1 VRPRL
6 LRLAAVTASIVTAV
20 ACGRSVNPPSSPAI
34 KLTSAQNG
42 RAHVEVTGLPQAA
55 LDSVARASLTSAEW
69 SALFRVAVDDTAPSM
84 LGDYSVAGGA
94 LRFTPAFP
102 LDPGRPYRV
111 RFDPARLPGAT
122 GPAAPIVATVGQP
135 ARDATPSTVVT
146 RVYPTADVVPENL
159 LRMYVEFSEPMGRPS
174 GIEHMKLF
182 DESGREIPGAFLPL
196 DYEFWSPDHTRF
208 TAFFDPGRVKAGI
221 LPNQQMGRALRTGR
235 SVTLVIGHEWRDQ
248 YGRPLKE
255 DFRRVLRV
263 GPAED
268 QPLDTASWRIQ
279 PPAAGGRDS
288 LIVSFPKPLDH
299 ALLMRALGVRREDA
313 AVEGDVI
320 IDQAE
325 TRWTFTPKQPW
336 RAGTYQLLALDTL
349 EDVAGNQIGRAFEVD
364 NFDTVDKSPNLK
376 SILIPFTIGSSRSI
390 RFE

>member
-1 VRPRL
+1 MRPRL
-6 LRLAAVTASIVTAV
+6 LRLAAVTASIVTAA

-55 LDSVARASLTSAEW
+55 LDSVARASLTSAQW

-159 LRMYVEFSEPMGRPS
+159 LRMYIEFSEPMGRPS

-208 TAFFDPGRVKAGI
+208 TAFFDPGRVKGGI

-268 QPLDTASWRIQ
+268 QPLDTATWRIQ
-279 PPAAGGRDS
+279 PPAAGGRDR

-299 ALLMRALGVRREDA
+299 ALLMRALGVRRDDA

-325 TRWTFTPKQPW
+325 TRWTFTPTQPW

-364 NFDTVDKSPNLK
+364 NFDTVDKSPNPK
-376 SILIPFTIGSSRSI
+376 SILTPFAVR
-390 RFE
+390 

>member
-6 LRLAAVTASIVTAV
+6 LRLAAVTASIVTAA
-20 ACGRSVNPPSSPAI
+20 ACGRSVNSPSSPAI
-34 KLTSAQNG
+34 QLTSAQNG
-42 RAHVEVTGLPQAA
+42 RAYVDVTGLSRAA
-55 LDSVARASLTSAEW
+55 LDSVARASLTSEQW
-69 SALFRVAVDDTAPSM
+69 SALLRVAIDDTAPGM
-84 LGDYSVAGGA
+84 LGDYSVAGDV

-102 LDPGRPYRV
+102 LDPGRSYRV
-111 RFDPARLPGAT
+111 RFDPARLPGVT

-159 LRMYVEFSEPMGRPS
+159 LRMYIEFSEPMGRPS
-174 GIEHMKLF
+174 GIEHMKLL
-182 DESGREIPGAFLPL
+182 DEDGREIAGAFLPL

-208 TAFFDPGRVKAGI
+208 TAFFDPGRVKGGI
-221 LPNQQMGRALRTGR
+221 LPNQQMGRALRAGR

-263 GPAED
+263 GPADD
-268 QPLDTASWRIQ
+268 QPLDTATWRIQ
-279 PPAAGGRDS
+279 APATGGRDG

-299 ALLMRALGVRREDA
+299 ALLMRALGVRREGA

-325 TRWTFTPKQPW
+325 KRWTFTPKQPW

-364 NFDTVDKSPNLK
+364 NFDTVDKSPNPK
-376 SILIPFTIGSSRSI
+376 SILIPFRVASPGTD
-390 RFE
+390 

>member
-1 VRPRL
+1 L
-6 LRLAAVTASIVTAV
+6 LRLAAVTASIVTAA
-20 ACGRSVNPPSSPAI
+20 ACGRSVDPPYSPAI
-34 KLTSAQNG
+34 KLTSPQSG
-42 RAHVEVTGLPQAA
+42 RAYVEVTGLPPNA
-55 LDSVARASLTSAEW
+55 LGALAKASLTNEEW
-69 SALFRVAVDDTAPSM
+69 SALLRVAVDDTAPGM

-111 RFDPARLPGAT
+111 RFDPARLPGA
-122 GPAAPIVATVGQP
+122 GGLNAPIVATVGQP

-146 RVYPTADVVPENL
+146 RVYPTADAVPENL
-159 LRMYVEFSEPMGRPS
+159 LRMYIEFSEPMGRPS
-174 GIEHMKLF
+174 GIEHMKLL

-208 TAFFDPGRVKAGI
+208 TAFFDPGRVKGGI
-221 LPNQQMGRALRTGR
+221 LPNQQMGRALRAGR

-268 QPLDTASWRIQ
+268 QPLDTATWRIQ
-279 PPAAGGRDS
+279 PPAAGGRDG

-299 ALLMRALGVRREDA
+299 ALLMRALGVRRYDR

-364 NFDTVDKSPNLK
+364 NFDTVDKSPNPK
-376 SILIPFTIGSSRSI
+376 SILIPFTIGSSPT
-390 RFE
+390 E

>member
-1 VRPRL
+1 VQSRL
-6 LRLAAVTASIVTAV
+6 LRLAAVTASIVTAA
-20 ACGRSVNPPSSPAI
+20 ACGRSTNSPSSPAI
-34 KLTSAQNG
+34 TLTSAQNG
-42 RAHVEVTGLPQAA
+42 RAYVEVTGLAPAA
-55 LDSVARASLTSAEW
+55 LGSLATASLTNEQW
-69 SALFRVAVDDTAPSM
+69 SALLRVAVDDTAPGM
-84 LGDYSVAGGA
+84 LGDYTVAGGA

-102 LDPGRPYRV
+102 FDPGRSYRV

-159 LRMYVEFSEPMGRPS
+159 LRMYIEFSEPMGRPS
-174 GIEHMKLF
+174 GIEHMKLL
-182 DESGREIPGAFLPL
+182 DDSGREIPGAFLPL

-208 TAFFDPGRVKAGI
+208 TAFFDPGRVKGGI
-221 LPNQQMGRALRTGR
+221 LPNQQMGRALRAGR
-235 SVTLVIGHEWRDQ
+235 SVTLVIDHEWRDQ

-263 GPAED
+263 GPAEN
-268 QPLDTASWRIQ
+268 QPLDTATWRIQ
-279 PPAAGGRDS
+279 PPAASGRDR

-313 AVEGDVI
+313 AVDGDVM

-325 TRWTFTPKQPW
+325 MRWTFTPRQPW

-364 NFDTVDKSPNLK
+364 NFDTVDKSPNPK
-376 SILIPFTIGSSRSI
+376 SILIPFAVR
-390 RFE
+390 